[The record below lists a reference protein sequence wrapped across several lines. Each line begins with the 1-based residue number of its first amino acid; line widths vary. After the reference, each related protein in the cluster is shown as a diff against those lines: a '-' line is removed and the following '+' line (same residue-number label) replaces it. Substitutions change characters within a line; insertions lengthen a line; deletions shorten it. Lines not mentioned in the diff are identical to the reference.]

1 MKQNTKSI
9 HTRVN
14 IENAHPAAT
23 PIFQN
28 SAFESHSEFFY
39 SRKNNPN
46 VEELE
51 TAIKILEDTKFGL
64 ATTTGMSA
72 IMLALSLL
80 KPGMK
85 ILVNKHVYGCT
96 FKLFQWYCE
105 HYNLKMVVADLSVKV
120 DPELPSVDM
129 VFFETPTNP
138 FLYTVNIQEVADI
151 FKSKNENSLIVV
163 DNTWATPL
171 YQSPCSLGADISLH
185 SATKYIS
192 GHSDVMGGIVLTNS
206 SYMDEQLRSRRFY
219 TGANLDPHS
228 AWLLRRSLH
237 TLEVRLEKQAATT
250 NKVVTYLKQK
260 SCVKKV
266 YYPKVDGLQLKK
278 YATLIFFDLDDNMT
292 KNYAKFHKKLKFF
305 STGTGMA
312 CVTSMIAQPFTGSHA
327 SMDTCE
333 KEDMGLFP
341 NTIRLS
347 FGLED
352 PDDLIADLE
361 NAFSII
367 T

>member
-1 MKQNTKSI
+1 MKQTTRST

-51 TAIKILEDTKFGL
+51 TAIKILEDTQFGL

-72 IMLALSLL
+72 IMLSLSLL

-85 ILVNKHVYGCT
+85 ILINKHVYGCT

-105 HYNLKMVVADLSVKV
+105 HYNLTLETADLSTNLDEDFPK
-120 DPELPSVDM
+120 VDM

-138 FLYTVNIQEVADI
+138 FLYTVDIKKVADS
-151 FKSKNENSLIVV
+151 FKSKNENCLIVV

-206 SYMDEQLRSRRFY
+206 NSLDEQLRSRRFY

-237 TLEVRLEKQAATT
+237 TLEIRLEKQAITT
-250 NKVVTYLKQK
+250 KKVVAFLEEK
-260 SCVKKV
+260 SCIKKV
-266 YYPKVDGLQLKK
+266 YYPKVDGIQLKK
-278 YATLIFFDLDDNMT
+278 YATLIFFDLDDTMV
-292 KNYAKFHKKLKFF
+292 KNYEKFHQTLKLF

-312 CVTSMIAQPFTGSHA
+312 CVTSMIAQPFSGSHA
-327 SMDTCE
+327 SMDACE

-352 PDDLIADLE
+352 PEDLIADLE
-361 NAFSII
+361 NAFTII